1 MPRLRRLSAKEVV
14 AELNRLGFVSISQR
28 GSHVKLRRI
37 SSAGD
42 KETLTVPMHQQLD
55 TGTLRAIV
63 RQARRYLSENEIK
76 ASFYIEG

>member
-76 ASFYIEG
+76 ASFYIEE